1 MGKRKSNGR
10 KQAEV
15 ELCDFIKLRGWAK
28 IVLANAE
35 TGEVVETRENHNL
48 VVVAGRRWVLEKINA
63 TNNQTNAIN
72 SIAVGTSTTAPA
84 SNDTKLGSELTATV
98 GRLTCGF
105 DTANLTSG
113 TPNWMATC
121 QFATDQAT
129 GTIGEV
135 GLFNTSSATAGT
147 MFNRITFSTFAK
159 ATSNTLSVSV
169 VVSN

>member
-1 MGKRKSNGR
+1 MRKRTA
-10 KQAEV
+10 KQTEGLGDV
-15 ELCDFIKLRGWAK
+15 IRLRGCLE
-28 IVLANAE
+28 LALHNAAN
-35 TGEVVETRENHNL
+35 GEVVHYEKHDNL
-48 VVVAGRRWVLEKINA
+48 VVTAGRRWVLEKINA

-129 GTIGEV
+129 GTIGEA
-135 GLFNTSSATAGT
+135 GLFNTSAATAGT
-147 MFNRITFSTFAK
+147 LFSHVTFSTFAK
-159 ATSNTLSVSV
+159 ATSNTLSISYT
-169 VVSN
+169 VSN